1 MNDQMRNLAIAVSD
15 IVNDYIAR
23 GVTTEEICGILDVAS
38 FRVKQAS
45 EIRDVPETDS
55 VGGGSPI
62 KED

>member
-1 MNDQMRNLAIAVSD
+1 MRNLAITVSD
-15 IVNDYIAR
+15 MVNDYIAK
-23 GVTTEEICGILDVAS
+23 GMTTEEVCGVLDVAS

-45 EIRDVPETDS
+45 TFLPETEL

>member
-15 IVNDYIAR
+15 IVNDYIAK
-23 GVTTEEICGILDVAS
+23 GMTTEEVCGVLCVRNFLVMQS
-38 FRVKQAS
+38 S